1 MKILNAGQLPAD
13 RIVNCPNGGFTSHR
27 LVVEDDA
34 MGYSMTKTVVHP
46 GKPHR
51 WHYQHHLETCYCV
64 SGKGLLINEA
74 SQELVAV
81 GPDVTYVLD
90 KHDAHTFEALEP
102 TTLICVF
109 NPPLK
114 GR

>member
-1 MKILNAGQLPAD
+1 MRVLNANQLPPD
-13 RIVNCPNGGFTSHR
+13 RVVECPKGGFTSHR
-27 LVVEDDA
+27 LVVERDG

-74 SQELVAV
+74 TQELHAI
-81 GPDVTYVLD
+81 GPDFTYVPRQPRRPHL
-90 KHDAHTFEALEP
+90 
-102 TTLICVF
+102 
-109 NPPLK
+109 
-114 GR
+114 